1 MVELVIIGFVA
12 GIVCGISPCILP
24 VLPVI
29 LVAGATSASVPTVGD
44 DVRPARKVS
53 RGWFTTRP
61 TPEAEAVSAPVVT
74 RSRWQAQARPVS
86 VVAGLVVSFSLLILA
101 GSEFISALGLPQQFL
116 RDAGITLLVV
126 VGVSFLFP
134 PLSTLLERPF
144 ARVNARQPNGEA
156 GGFVVGLALGL
167 VFVPCAG
174 PILSAITLAGAKHHV
189 GWTAVFLT
197 VAFGVGVA
205 IPLLVVAVAGSQL
218 TQRTKSL
225 RRHAARV
232 RQVSGVIV
240 LVMALTIG
248 LNTFSGLQKD
258 LPGYTTVG
266 QTGNQIR
273 KQLAGVEGEDQPP
286 PAGTADLS
294 DCSSTATTLINCGAA
309 PNFTGIVSWLNTP
322 GGQPLSLTQLRGK
335 VVLVDFWTYSCINC
349 QRTLPHI
356 VAWYRDYAKDGLVV
370 VGVSTPEFNFEHVV
384 SNVKSQ
390 SASLGIKYPVAIDNN
405 YKTWDA
411 YKNEYWPADYLID
424 AQGDVRHVSFGEGGY
439 SDTEGLIRQLLTAAH
454 PGLILPAGTDVA
466 NKTPEH
472 VQNPETYVGYEEEQ
486 YLDSATE
493 PVHDSPAVY
502 QFPSPLP
509 LGALAWSGT
518 WTDHAQEATAGANAK
533 MELGFEDD
541 DVYLVIGGSGTV
553 DVSIDGTHTQTI
565 AVGGVPKLYTL
576 FHAAKLTT
584 GFLEFTATPGI
595 QAYDFTF
602 G

>member
-1 MVELVIIGFVA
+1 MIELVIIGFVA

-29 LVAGATSASVPTVGD
+29 LVAGATSAPASTTGATSRSAQKGPSGRITTLPRPEPD
-44 DVRPARKVS
+44 AVR
-53 RGWFTTRP
+53 
-61 TPEAEAVSAPVVT
+61 APGVT

-86 VVAGLVVSFSLLILA
+86 VVAGLVVSFSVVILA
-101 GSEFISALGLPQQFL
+101 GSEIISALGLPQQFL

-144 ARVNARQPNGEA
+144 ARISARQPNGEA

-197 VAFGVGVA
+197 IAFGIGVA
-205 IPLLVVAVAGSQL
+205 IPLLIVAVAGSQL
-218 TQRTKSL
+218 SQRTKWL
-225 RRHAARV
+225 RRHAPRV

-248 LNTFSGLQKD
+248 LNTFTSLQKD

-266 QTGNQIR
+266 QTGSQIR
-273 KQLAGVEGEDQPP
+273 HQLAGVEGEDQAPQ
-286 PAGTADLS
+286 AGTADLS
-294 DCSSTATTLINCGAA
+294 KCSSTATNLINCGAA

-322 GGQPLSLTQLRGK
+322 GGQPLSLPQLRGK

-349 QRTLPHI
+349 QRTLPH
-356 VAWYRDYAKDGLVV
+356 VEAWYKDYAKDGLVV

-439 SDTEGLIRQLLTAAH
+439 SDTEGLIRQLLTAAQ
-454 PGLILPAGTDVA
+454 PGVILPAGTDVA
-466 NKTPEH
+466 NETPDH

-486 YLDSATE
+486 YLDSPTE
-493 PVHDSPAVY
+493 PAHDIPAVY
-502 QFPSPLP
+502 EFPPPCRSGRSP
-509 LGALAWSGT
+509 G
-518 WTDHAQEATAGANAK
+518 Q
-533 MELGFEDD
+533 
-541 DVYLVIGGSGTV
+541 GSGPTTPRRRQQGPTPRW
-553 DVSIDGTHTQTI
+553 SSASRMKT
-565 AVGGVPKLYTL
+565 YTWYSEGRGRSTYR
-576 FHAAKLTT
+576 LT
-584 GFLEFTATPGI
+584 EPTPRPL
-595 QAYDFTF
+595 QSAESRSSTRSSTPPS
-602 G
+602 